1 MNSSTDPVQSL
12 LRAPI
17 FEGLSL
23 EDLEVLRPAVR
34 IRRFNR
40 GVYLFR
46 EGDPGSHLYM
56 VTRGQVKIGRVGEG
70 GGEVVFAIAG
80 PGEIFGELSLFDPEG
95 ERTADAEALEPTEC
109 IIIGKAPLLRVLTAQ
124 PKLMLRIIGVLS
136 MYVRRKDASIGESAF
151 LDIPGRVASKLVE
164 LADTRGRATADGV
177 VIEMHL
183 RQRTL
188 AGMVGASRENVNRA
202 LRRFASL
209 GYIRL
214 GGGFITVLDRARLNS
229 RGIPHG

>member
-1 MNSSTDPVQSL
+1 MNASTDAMQSL
-12 LRAPI
+12 LKAPI
-17 FEGLSL
+17 FEGLRL

-34 IRRFNR
+34 IRRFDR

-70 GGEVVFAIAG
+70 GGEIVFAIAG

-95 ERTADAEALEPTEC
+95 ERTADAQALEPTEC
-109 IIIGKAPLLRVLTAQ
+109 IIVGKAPLLRVLSAQ
-124 PKLMLRIIGVLS
+124 PKLLLRIIGVLS

-151 LDIPGRVASKLVE
+151 LDIPGRVASKLIE
-164 LADTRGRATADGV
+164 LADTRGRATPDGV

-183 RQRTL
+183 RQQTL

-202 LRRFASL
+202 LRRFAGL
-209 GYIRL
+209 GYIRQ
-214 GGGFITVLDRARLNS
+214 GRGSITVLDRARLS
-229 RGIPHG
+229 ARGVPRG